1 MSIKNINAFCETLSR
16 SDWDF
21 IQEENDVTK
30 AYNYFYSKINAT
42 AEISFPLKLV
52 KNTKKFNKFPW
63 MTPGLIISKKTKS
76 KLLNKKVKIPTVEN
90 ISKFKEYKNLQQ
102 SMQMCKIRIYQR
114 DV

>member
-1 MSIKNINAFCETLSR
+1 MSIKNINAFCETLTR

-52 KNTKKFNKFPW
+52 KVKKH
-63 MTPGLIISKKTKS
+63 T
-76 KLLNKKVKIPTVEN
+76 KLLG
-90 ISKFKEYKNLQQ
+90 
-102 SMQMCKIRIYQR
+102 
-114 DV
+114 